1 MASAVLAK
9 RYSAAPGRPSSANQ
23 NNGATTESLRF
34 SASDSMADSRT
45 CTAVSALTSR
55 LTSRASC
62 ARPAGSDWPSATSTA
77 SNPCSISPSF
87 CAAQPSIKTIAASAH
102 QTSAARQN
110 SLKSRA
116 TGIRGAKRSPHHCSA
131 RPIQTTG
138 CQAAGGSPSHQSTAS
153 ASSGTPI
160 HTATMGQPPA
170 GVSNK
175 SQWSDTAAS
184 RIFDAAL
191 RGKARLER
199 VLDQLHLGHGVG
211 QLDDLGGAAAA
222 GEAHVHVLGPIA
234 QGLQHAVERQPA
246 VDQRV
251 GDLVQH
257 HQKMLAR
264 QDGGARLF
272 PAVARE
278 LGRVLQV
285 LALPAEAVAQPLDG
299 QADLLEH
306 AVLAKARRGHLHE
319 LEDLHSLA
327 PAMGAQ
333 RQAKGGRAFALAVAG
348 VDDDEAPAFALGFF
362 VAFFGR
368 RGFDLHGVDS
378 FREAGHHRRAG
389 CNWGE
394 SEDGR
399 RACRAAPAIATR
411 AMTSTATIPAIRST
425 GLDSLAVSRASRSGW
440 RSSNTPM
447 VGTAGA
453 EGGASAWA
461 GGAGR
466 SAAGGAGCGAA
477 RAGDCGAA
485 TAMPAG
491 GVGSTDSPRA
501 ACSTQ
506 RRTLGSSAASG
517 AARVSSRYICAS
529 CFCVSASACQ

>member
-62 ARPAGSDWPSATSTA
+62 ARPAGSDWPSAT
-77 SNPCSISPSF
+77 PPPGSPR
-87 CAAQPSIKTIAASAH
+87 PIKTPGCRAAA
-102 QTSAARQN
+102 
-110 SLKSRA
+110 
-116 TGIRGAKRSPHHCSA
+116 
-131 RPIQTTG
+131 
-138 CQAAGGSPSHQSTAS
+138 GSPSHQPTAS

-184 RIFDAAL
+184 LIFDAAL
-191 RGKARLER
+191 RGNARLER

-306 AVLAKARRGHLHE
+306 AVLAKARRGH
-319 LEDLHSLA
+319 
-327 PAMGAQ
+327 
-333 RQAKGGRAFALAVAG
+333 
-348 VDDDEAPAFALGFF
+348 
-362 VAFFGR
+362 
-368 RGFDLHGVDS
+368 
-378 FREAGHHRRAG
+378 
-389 CNWGE
+389 
-394 SEDGR
+394 
-399 RACRAAPAIATR
+399 
-411 AMTSTATIPAIRST
+411 
-425 GLDSLAVSRASRSGW
+425 
-440 RSSNTPM
+440 
-447 VGTAGA
+447 
-453 EGGASAWA
+453 
-461 GGAGR
+461 
-466 SAAGGAGCGAA
+466 
-477 RAGDCGAA
+477 
-485 TAMPAG
+485 
-491 GVGSTDSPRA
+491 
-501 ACSTQ
+501 
-506 RRTLGSSAASG
+506 
-517 AARVSSRYICAS
+517 
-529 CFCVSASACQ
+529 

>member
-55 LTSRASC
+55 LPSRASC

-77 SNPCSISPSF
+77 STSSCSMRQASRGLSSSASNAAATKPCSISTSF

-116 TGIRGAKRSPHHCSA
+116 TGIRGAKRSPHHQ
-131 RPIQTTG
+131 P
-138 CQAAGGSPSHQSTAS
+138 TAS

-184 RIFDAAL
+184 LIFDAAL
-191 RGKARLER
+191 RGNARLER

-234 QGLQHAVERQPA
+234 QALQHAVERQPA

-272 PAVARE
+272 PA
-278 LGRVLQV
+278 
-285 LALPAEAVAQPLDG
+285 D
-299 QADLLEH
+299 
-306 AVLAKARRGHLHE
+306 
-319 LEDLHSLA
+319 
-327 PAMGAQ
+327 
-333 RQAKGGRAFALAVAG
+333 
-348 VDDDEAPAFALGFF
+348 
-362 VAFFGR
+362 
-368 RGFDLHGVDS
+368 
-378 FREAGHHRRAG
+378 
-389 CNWGE
+389 
-394 SEDGR
+394 
-399 RACRAAPAIATR
+399 
-411 AMTSTATIPAIRST
+411 
-425 GLDSLAVSRASRSGW
+425 AS
-440 RSSNTPM
+440 
-447 VGTAGA
+447 
-453 EGGASAWA
+453 
-461 GGAGR
+461 
-466 SAAGGAGCGAA
+466 
-477 RAGDCGAA
+477 
-485 TAMPAG
+485 
-491 GVGSTDSPRA
+491 
-501 ACSTQ
+501 
-506 RRTLGSSAASG
+506 
-517 AARVSSRYICAS
+517 
-529 CFCVSASACQ
+529 